1 VITRILFFDQNNL
14 HRPIA
19 IEASQVLTFM
29 QIWSRLISW
38 HANAFLGA
46 ATSVTVQADLLMVV
60 PYRRIEITKFKIVDS
75 ELCARYSFEEY
86 ANVEALCSAGS
97 ASP

>member
-1 VITRILFFDQNNL
+1 
-14 HRPIA
+14 
-19 IEASQVLTFM
+19 VLTFM

-46 ATSVTVQADLLMVV
+46 ATSVTVQADHLMVV
-60 PYRRIEITKFKIVDS
+60 TKFKIVGS